1 MAPLSAG
8 ITHRLLRT
16 RAVASEVARAAAVV
30 AGVRRPTVSRRLWAL
45 PARRAARGGHVPK
58 GTVCVC
64 VCARARV
71 CVRACVCARVC
82 VKVART
88 LSCARAARSC
98 CTALASSKPTRNGRC
113 RRSCDTTSLSL
124 RPPLRPPL
132 CSPLC
137 SPLCFSLCVRSPLCS
152 SELRFDLVA
161 TLYASAPGSL
171 TAWQPLH
178 WVLCR
183 ATLGQGRGPRK
194 RGQPSSNRLVV
205 RRSHRAAADES
216 HAADGAPALAA
227 APASQRAPGAAHLA
241 PLK

>member
-1 MAPLSAG
+1 MPAKWPERPQLLQEFAGRPSADACG
-8 ITHRLLRT
+8 HSLHAERH
-16 RAVASEVARAAAVV
+16 V
-30 AGVRRPTVSRRLWAL
+30 GVTCRKELY
-45 PARRAARGGHVPK
+45 
-58 GTVCVC
+58 VCVC

-137 SPLCFSLCVRSPLCS
+137 VPLCVLQNFALIYEPIR
-152 SELRFDLVA
+152 
-161 TLYASAPGSL
+161 YASAPGRL

-178 WVLCR
+178 WVLYR

-227 APASQRAPGAAHLA
+227 APASQRAPGATHLA

>member
-8 ITHRLLRT
+8 ITHRLLRA

-152 SELRFDLVA
+152 SELRFDLRGGSRRFCDRQTDCLAA
-161 TLYASAPGSL
+161 T
-171 TAWQPLH
+171 
-178 WVLCR
+178 
-183 ATLGQGRGPRK
+183 TLGALPSYPWAGKGPEK
-194 RGQPSSNRLVV
+194 E
-205 RRSHRAAADES
+205 RAAI
-216 HAADGAPALAA
+216 L
-227 APASQRAPGAAHLA
+227 
-241 PLK
+241 